1 MIKSRVMGT
10 AVGRPRTEWTPHLK
24 QELIERLTS
33 GETVHSIFS
42 DPAFPARSTFYLEM
56 ARDANFRSEIACARK
71 IGAAKEFDDFLA
83 LADQATAENYNAI
96 KVKLWARTWALG
108 RLDPSNFGDNRNVN
122 VNVNVSRIICQDDTP
137 QLPAPAQPLFDTPSG
152 DPSIIDAEVID
163 NETV

>member
-1 MIKSRVMGT
+1 MGT
-10 AVGRPRTEWTPHLK
+10 AIGRPRTDWTPQLK

-33 GETVHSIFS
+33 GETVFSIFNQS
-42 DPAFPARSTFYLEM
+42 HFPARSTFYLEM
-56 ARDANFRSEIACARK
+56 FRDPAFQAEITRARK
-71 IGAAKEFDDFLA
+71 IGAVKEFDDFLA
-83 LADQATAENYNAI
+83 LADKADSENYNAI

-137 QLPAPAQPLFDTPSG
+137 RLPAPAQPLFDTPSG